1 MSIAK
6 KISLSMAAVLAI
18 AVLSAPSFADGL
30 NYTQIE
36 YSSDVSSSGGGDSS
50 QPDLWAALVS
60 ILGTIF

>member
-1 MSIAK
+1 
-6 KISLSMAAVLAI
+6 MAAALAM